1 VKGKLKIILPVLLL
15 LVVGGGGAYFFLL
28 APKPAK
34 AAPAKITGTLFP
46 LSPEFVVNLA
56 DGHYGKV
63 TVALLMT
70 AGVPASPAGTG
81 ATATLTED
89 AAVRAVVTNDLT
101 GLPDNA
107 LIDRAQRMAIEKKI
121 LTDLQSSTDVKVTQ
135 VLFTDVVVQ

>member
-1 VKGKLKIILPVLLL
+1 VKGKLKIILPVLLVL
-15 LVVGGGGAYFFLL
+15 LAGGGAAYFFVL

-46 LSPEFVVNLA
+46 LAPEFVVNLSG
-56 DGHYGKV
+56 GHYGKV

-70 AGVPASPAGTG
+70 AGVPAVPASGD
-81 ATATLTED
+81 AAALTED
-89 AAVRAVVTNDLT
+89 AAVRAIITNDLT
-101 GLPDNA
+101 GLPDSA
-107 LIDRAQRMAIEKKI
+107 LIERAQRASLEKKI

>member
-1 VKGKLKIILPVLLL
+1 MKGKLKIILPVLLL

-56 DGHYGKV
+56 GGHYGKV

-70 AGVPASPAGTG
+70 AGVPAAPASGG
-81 ATATLTED
+81 AATLTED
-89 AAVRAVVTNDLT
+89 AAVRAIITNDLT
-101 GLPDNA
+101 GLADSA
-107 LIDRAQRMAIEKKI
+107 LIDRAQRASIEKKI